1 MQKQGT
7 KINFKGQNIYVG
19 IDTHLK
25 SWKVALYHDEIALKT
40 FSQDPDPKLLVNHL
54 RKNYPNAN
62 YQCAYEAG
70 FSGFWLQKAL
80 TKQGIKCI
88 VVNPA
93 DVPTTDKEKKFKTD
107 KIDCHKIARSLR
119 NKELDAIYVPSDE
132 GLEERSVVRLY
143 KDMIKNRTR
152 NKNKIKSI
160 LNFYGITYPEQF
172 KDSNRHWTISFCK
185 WLESLRLNT
194 DAGTWMLNFYILEYA
209 HSNELVKKASKQ
221 LQILSEQKKY
231 ASKIKLLRS
240 VPGIGLVNAIII
252 LTEIEDINRF
262 KTLDKLCNYF
272 GLVPNTSS
280 SGDTDRIGDMT
291 NRGNSF
297 LKTTIIEAAWM
308 SIRYDPGLLLSFQKL
323 KSKMDANKAIIRIA
337 KKLVNRIRFVL
348 INETEYVKSVL

>member
-1 MQKQGT
+1 MQQQGT
-7 KINFKGQNIYVG
+7 KIDFNGQNIYVG

-25 SWKVALYHDEIALKT
+25 SWKVSLYHDEIALKT
-40 FSQDPDPKLLVNHL
+40 FSQDPNPKLLVNHL

-152 NKNKIKSI
+152 YKNKIKSI

-172 KDSNRHWTISFCK
+172 KDSNHHWTILFCK
-185 WLESLRLNT
+185 WLKSLRLNT
-194 DAGTWMLNFYILEYA
+194 DAGTWMFNFYIQEYA

-221 LQILSEQKKY
+221 LQILSKQKKY
-231 ASKIKLLRS
+231 ASKIKWLCS
-240 VPGIGLVNAIII
+240 VPGIGLVIGIII

-262 KTLDKLCNYF
+262 KTLDKLCSYF

>member
-7 KINFKGQNIYVG
+7 KIDFNRQNIYVG

-40 FSQDPDPKLLVNHL
+40 FSQDPETKLLVNHL

-143 KDMIKNRTR
+143 KDMIRNRTR
-152 NKNKIKSI
+152 QKNKIKAI
-160 LNFYGITYPEQF
+160 LNFYGIIYPEQF
-172 KDSNRHWTISFCK
+172 KDSKSHWTISFCN
-185 WLESLRLNT
+185 WLKSLQLNT
-194 DAGTWMLNFYILEYA
+194 DAGTWMLNFYILEYV
-209 HSNELVKKASKQ
+209 HSNELVKKARKQ

-231 ASKIKLLRS
+231 ASMIKLLRS
-240 VPGIGLVNAIII
+240 IPGIGLLNALTI

-262 KTLDKLCNYF
+262 KTLDELCSYI

-280 SGDTDRIGDMT
+280 SGDTDLIGDMT

-308 SIRYDPGLLLSFQKL
+308 AVRHDPALLLSFQKL
-323 KSKMDANKAIIRIA
+323 KSKMKANKAIIRIA

-348 INETEYVKSVL
+348 KNETEYVTNVL

>member
-7 KINFKGQNIYVG
+7 KINFNGQNIYVG

-107 KIDCHKIARSLR
+107 KRDCRKIARSLR

-132 GLEERSVVRLY
+132 GL
-143 KDMIKNRTR
+143 RTECCS
-152 NKNKIKSI
+152 SI
-160 LNFYGITYPEQF
+160 
-172 KDSNRHWTISFCK
+172 
-185 WLESLRLNT
+185 
-194 DAGTWMLNFYILEYA
+194 
-209 HSNELVKKASKQ
+209 
-221 LQILSEQKKY
+221 
-231 ASKIKLLRS
+231 
-240 VPGIGLVNAIII
+240 
-252 LTEIEDINRF
+252 
-262 KTLDKLCNYF
+262 
-272 GLVPNTSS
+272 
-280 SGDTDRIGDMT
+280 
-291 NRGNSF
+291 
-297 LKTTIIEAAWM
+297 
-308 SIRYDPGLLLSFQKL
+308 
-323 KSKMDANKAIIRIA
+323 
-337 KKLVNRIRFVL
+337 
-348 INETEYVKSVL
+348 